1 MPARTNLSLMATM
14 KRLRRNR
21 KGSAV
26 TEFAIAAPV
35 VIMAI
40 VGIIEFSMILF
51 VSSLLEGGL
60 REASRFGLT
69 GFQPNGLT
77 REERILK
84 IVEDHTHGLVDG
96 TAVNLSTLVYP
107 SFDSIGQPEPFTD
120 ENSNGT
126 FDAGEPYMDI
136 NGNNQ
141 WDPDM
146 GAAGLGGPEDIVLYT
161 IEYDWPLM
169 TGMLNGFVGNDGK
182 IGLRASVVVRNE
194 PYGTTE

>member
-1 MPARTNLSLMATM
+1 MPARTSLSLMATM

-21 KGSAV
+21 KGSAL

-35 VIMAI
+35 VIFALMGI
-40 VGIIEFSMILF
+40 VEFSMILF

-77 REERILK
+77 REERILQ
-84 IVEDHTHGLVDG
+84 IVQDHTHGLIDES
-96 TAVNLSTLVYP
+96 AANLSTLVYP
-107 SFDSIGQPEPFTD
+107 SFDSIGEPEPFTD
-120 ENSNGT
+120 ENSNGV
-126 FDAGEPYMDI
+126 FDAGEPYMDV

-169 TGMLNGFVGNDGK
+169 TGLLTDVIGNNGT

>member
-1 MPARTNLSLMATM
+1 MPARTNLRLMATM

-35 VIMAI
+35 VIMAT

-96 TAVNLSTLVYP
+96 TAANLSTLVYP

-161 IEYDWPLM
+161 IDYDWPLM
-169 TGMLNGFVGNDGK
+169 TGMLNGFIGNNGK
-182 IGLRASVVVRNE
+182 IELRASVVVRNE

>member
-126 FDAGEPYMDI
+126 FDAGEPYMDV

-169 TGMLNGFVGNDGK
+169 TGMLNGFIGNDGK

>member
-96 TAVNLSTLVYP
+96 TAVNLNTLVYP

-126 FDAGEPYMDI
+126 FDAGEPYMDV

>member
-1 MPARTNLSLMATM
+1 MPARTSLSLMAIM
-14 KRLRRNR
+14 QRLRRNR

-77 REERILK
+77 REERILQ
-84 IVEDHTHGLVDG
+84 IVEDHTIGLVDD
-96 TAVNLSTLVYP
+96 TAATLSTLVYP
-107 SFDSIGQPEPFTD
+107 SFDSIGEPEPFTD
-120 ENSNGT
+120 ENGNGT
-126 FDAGEPYMDI
+126 FDAGEPYMDV

-161 IEYDWPLM
+161 VEYDWPLM
-169 TGMLNGFVGNDGK
+169 TGMLNGVIGNDGK
-182 IGLRASVVVRNE
+182 IRLRASVVVRNE
-194 PYGTTE
+194 PFGTTE

>member
-1 MPARTNLSLMATM
+1 MPARTDLSLMATM

-35 VIMAI
+35 VIMAT

-182 IGLRASVVVRNE
+182 IELRASVVVRNE

>member
-126 FDAGEPYMDI
+126 FDAGEPYMDV

-169 TGMLNGFVGNDGK
+169 TGMLNGFIGNNGK

>member
-35 VIMAI
+35 VIMAT

>member
-1 MPARTNLSLMATM
+1 MPARTSLRLMATM

-35 VIMAI
+35 VIMAT

-126 FDAGEPYMDI
+126 FDAGEPYMDV

-169 TGMLNGFVGNDGK
+169 TGMLNSFVGNDGK
-182 IGLRASVVVRNE
+182 IGLRASVGVRNE

>member
-1 MPARTNLSLMATM
+1 MPARTSLRLMATM

-161 IEYDWPLM
+161 IQYDWPLM

>member
-1 MPARTNLSLMATM
+1 MPARTSLRLMATM

>member
-1 MPARTNLSLMATM
+1 MPARTSLRLMATM

-35 VIMAI
+35 VIMAT

-126 FDAGEPYMDI
+126 FDAGEPYMDV

-169 TGMLNGFVGNDGK
+169 TGMLNGFVGNNGK
-182 IGLRASVVVRNE
+182 IELRASVVVRNE

>member
-1 MPARTNLSLMATM
+1 MPARTSLRLMATM

-126 FDAGEPYMDI
+126 FDAGEPYMDV

>member
-126 FDAGEPYMDI
+126 FDDGEPYMDV

-182 IGLRASVVVRNE
+182 IELRASVVVRNE

>member
-1 MPARTNLSLMATM
+1 MPARTSLCLMATM

-96 TAVNLSTLVYP
+96 TAINLSTLVYP

-169 TGMLNGFVGNDGK
+169 TGMLNSFVGNDGK

>member
-1 MPARTNLSLMATM
+1 MPARTNLSLLATM

-21 KGSAV
+21 KGSSLV
-26 TEFAIAAPV
+26 EFAVSAPV
-35 VIMAI
+35 VIVALMGI
-40 VGIIEFSMILF
+40 VEFSMILF
-51 VSSLLEGGL
+51 VNSLLEGGL

-77 REERILK
+77 REERILQ
-84 IVEDHTHGLVDG
+84 IVEDHTLGLVDD
-96 TAVNLSTLVYP
+96 TAANLSTLVYP
-107 SFDSIGQPEPFTD
+107 SFDSIGEPEPFTD
-120 ENSNGT
+120 NNGNGQ
-126 FDAGEPYMDI
+126 FDAGESYMDV

-146 GAAGLGGPEDIVLYT
+146 GAAGLGGAEDIVLYT
-161 IEYDWPLM
+161 IEYDWPLL
-169 TGMLNGFVGNDGK
+169 TGLLSDVIGNDGK

>member
-1 MPARTNLSLMATM
+1 MPAQTNLSLMSTM

-21 KGSAV
+21 KGSSAV
-26 TEFAIAAPV
+26 EFAVSAPV
-35 VIMAI
+35 VIVALMGI
-40 VGIIEFSMILF
+40 VEFSMILF
-51 VSSLLEGGL
+51 VNSLLEGGL

-77 REERILK
+77 REERILQ
-84 IVEDHTHGLVDG
+84 IVEDHTHGLVDD
-96 TAVNLSTLVYP
+96 TDANLSTLVYP
-107 SFDSIGQPEPFTD
+107 SFDSIGEPEPFTD
-120 ENSNGT
+120 DNGNGK
-126 FDAGEPYMDI
+126 FDEGESYMDV

-161 IEYDWPLM
+161 IEYDWPLL
-169 TGMLNGFVGNDGK
+169 TGLLSDVIGKDGK
-182 IGLRASVVVRNE
+182 FALRASVVVRNE

>member
-1 MPARTNLSLMATM
+1 MPARTSLRLMATM

-35 VIMAI
+35 VIMAT

>member
-1 MPARTNLSLMATM
+1 MPARTSLRLMATM

-77 REERILK
+77 RDERILK
-84 IVEDHTHGLVDG
+84 IVEDHTHGLVDS

-161 IEYDWPLM
+161 IEYDWQLI
-169 TGMLNGFVGNDGK
+169 TGLLNGVIGNDGR

-194 PYGTTE
+194 PYGASE

>member
-1 MPARTNLSLMATM
+1 MPARTSLRLMATM

-35 VIMAI
+35 VIMAT

-96 TAVNLSTLVYP
+96 TAINLSTLVYP

>member
-1 MPARTNLSLMATM
+1 MPARTSLRLMATM

-26 TEFAIAAPV
+26 TEFALVAPV

-169 TGMLNGFVGNDGK
+169 TGMLNSFVGNDGK

>member
-1 MPARTNLSLMATM
+1 MPARTSLRLMATM

-84 IVEDHTHGLVDG
+84 IIEDHTHGLVDG

-126 FDAGEPYMDI
+126 FDAGEPYMDV

>member
-1 MPARTNLSLMATM
+1 M

-35 VIMAI
+35 VIMAT

-96 TAVNLSTLVYP
+96 TAANLSTLVYP

-161 IEYDWPLM
+161 IDYDWPLM
-169 TGMLNGFVGNDGK
+169 TGMLNGFIGNNGK
-182 IGLRASVVVRNE
+182 IELRASVVVRNE

>member
-161 IEYDWPLM
+161 IQYDWPLM